1 MKLDES
7 GYSELHKREGLRT
20 KPYLDT
26 RGIPTISLG
35 VTYYP
40 NGRKVTMQDKPIT
53 KIEAERLGKVMADRF
68 ASEVT
73 TLIKSK
79 VNQNQFNALVSIAY
93 NIGINGFKS
102 SSFLKLVNK
111 NPNDPKIKEAIMLWT
126 KNKELIGR
134 RKKEVELYFK
144 PI

>member
-1 MKLDES
+1 
-7 GYSELHKREGLRT
+7 
-20 KPYLDT
+20 
-26 RGIPTISLG
+26 
-35 VTYYP
+35 
-40 NGRKVTMQDKPIT
+40 
-53 KIEAERLGKVMADRF
+53 
-68 ASEVT
+68 
-73 TLIKSK
+73 
-79 VNQNQFNALVSIAY
+79 VSIAY
-93 NIGINGFKS
+93 NIGINGFRT

>member
-53 KIEAERLGKVMADRF
+53 KIEAERLGKVIADRF
-68 ASEVT
+68 AAEVT

-93 NIGINGFKS
+93 NIGINGFRT

-134 RKKEVELYFK
+134 RKSEVSQYFTK
-144 PI
+144 

>member
-53 KIEAERLGKVMADRF
+53 KIEAERLGKVIADRF
-68 ASEVT
+68 SAEVT
-73 TLIKSK
+73 ALIKSK

-111 NPNDPKIKEAIMLWT
+111 NPNDPKIKEAIMLRV
-126 KNKELIGR
+126 KNKELIER
-134 RKKEVELYFK
+134 RKSEVNQYFIK
-144 PI
+144 

>member
-40 NGRKVTMQDKPIT
+40 NGRKVTMQDKPLTIE
-53 KIEAERLGKVMADRF
+53 EAERLGKVIADRF
-68 ASEVT
+68 AAEVT
-73 TLIKSK
+73 ALIKSK

-93 NIGINGFKS
+93 NIGINGFRT

-134 RKKEVELYFK
+134 RKSEVSQYFTK
-144 PI
+144 